1 MNLENLLKT
10 GQLEAHT
17 TDAGQLAKLLEA
29 ARRSLADAREVVIS
43 NESRLDVAYKAIIQ
57 ICMAALWANG
67 YRPSKNKPG
76 HHQVM
81 IKSLVSSIDL
91 DNDEMRLLDTFRVK
105 RNMIDYTG
113 QDVDEGSVDACIK
126 AAERLFQFAT
136 DWLEA
141 NKPEL
146 MK

>member
-10 GQLEAHT
+10 GQLEVHT

-29 ARRSLADAREVVIS
+29 AKRSLADANEVVIS

-57 ICMAALWANG
+57 ICMAVLWANG

-76 HHQVM
+76 HHQIM
-81 IKSLVSSIDL
+81 IQSLVSSIGL

>member
-1 MNLENLLKT
+1 MSLENLLKT

-57 ICMAALWANG
+57 ICMAVLWANG

-76 HHQVM
+76 HHQTM
-81 IKSLVSSIDL
+81 IQSLVSSIDL

-126 AAERLFQFAT
+126 AAEKLFQFAT
-136 DWLEA
+136 DWLEV